1 MINETNSQEQNR
13 IETFVLEEDFLKFL
27 LNFNE
32 SNNEKDDLMNPSIAL
47 DTTISEDFTCSVHP
61 FLKWA
66 GGKFKMFNFITKN
79 FPKKFTRYVE
89 PFVGAGSIALNV
101 KSNNVIINDYNND
114 LINVYIYLRNKRED
128 FITDCRDMFISD
140 NNNRDSFDSLKK
152 EFNTTK
158 SRYRKAVLFIY
169 LNRHCFN
176 GLCRYNGS
184 GEFNV
189 PFGKYDIP
197 YFPEEYLRCASERL
211 QCFDIRSGSYEDIL
225 NECGNGDVVYC
236 DPPYI
241 PLSATSNFSEYSV
254 GGFTLEEQIKLG
266 KLSREAANR
275 GATVLIS
282 NHYNWYS
289 NQIYKKMFG
298 ANIKTIDVQ
307 RTISSKVEK
316 RECVKEV
323 LAIFK

>member
-1 MINETNSQEQNR
+1 MTNGINSEEPVTSV
-13 IETFVLEEDFLKFL
+13 VLEEDFLQFL

-32 SNNEKDDLMNPSIAL
+32 SNNEKDDFMESHLMNNN
-47 DTTISEDFTCSVHP
+47 DENNDFSCSVHP

-66 GGKFKMFNFITKN
+66 GGKYKMFNFITKN
-79 FPKKFTRYVE
+79 FPKKFNRYVE
-89 PFVGAGSIALNV
+89 PFVGAGSVALNV
-101 KSNNVIINDYNND
+101 KSDNVIINDYNND
-114 LINVYIYLRNKRED
+114 LINVYIYLRDKGDD
-128 FITDCRDMFISD
+128 FISDCRDMFTVE
-140 NNNRDSFDSLKK
+140 NNSRASFDKLKK

-189 PFGKYDIP
+189 PFGKYDSP
-197 YFPEEYLRCASERL
+197 FFPEEYLKTASKRL
-211 QCFDIRSGSYEDIL
+211 QCFDIHSGSYEDIL
-225 NECGNGDVVYC
+225 NECGEGDVVYC

-254 GGFTLEEQIKLG
+254 GGFTLEDQIKLG
-266 KLSREAANR
+266 RLSREAANR

-298 ANIKTIDVQ
+298 AYIKTIDVQ
-307 RTISSKVEK
+307 RTISSKVDK